1 MSACDEGC
9 RLKCTQFDIA
19 WRKLSKGV
27 SALVLALI
35 TGSSSCFAT
44 AVESDTALVVQDIQC
59 RGNVAT
65 ACSFIR
71 GHLYLTPGAQ
81 LDEREVEDAKLRLSA
96 LSNFKSVDIHLE
108 RGSEK
113 GRVILVIEVAEADPL
128 SLALVLGTSLRRN
141 PDLQTVA
148 ARVGNHNLWGTG
160 KTLDLLVV
168 GDLELSHLSEKE
180 YATRLE
186 YFDPQLFGS
195 SRYFLATGAFYS
207 GATSNN
213 SFGGGVHDNGDGGVD
228 LSFGRRFGSFSYAT
242 VGYRY
247 VFNSDAN
254 ARYVNPA
261 LRNHFL
267 AFDGNLTTLT
277 DSYSRVVLLTYG
289 RDSEDDAA
297 FPTRGWMF
305 HLYDNW
311 APVENQHF
319 SGAEARVTFRWGSN
333 SYVTLQTRPFNDFN
347 APFDDDL
354 GTSITYARTIS
365 PSGLFEGLQ
374 RGRWY
379 VGPGVTVINR
389 HQVEIGIKAGI
400 RAQTRHFGL
409 VNLYVIGSHV
419 TRTASDY

>member
-1 MSACDEGC
+1 MSACDGGC
-9 RLKCTQFDIA
+9 RIKCTPSNTV
-19 WRKLSKGV
+19 RKTLVKASL
-27 SALVLALI
+27 ALVLALV
-35 TGSSSCFAT
+35 TGFGSCFAR
-44 AVESDTALVVQDIQC
+44 AVDNDTPLVVQDIQC
-59 RGNVAT
+59 RGNVST

-71 GHLYLTPGAQ
+71 GHLYLAPGAR

-128 SLALVLGTSLRRN
+128 TLALVLGTSLRRG

-148 ARVGNHNLWGTG
+148 ARVGDHNLWGAG

-168 GDLELSHLSEKE
+168 GDLELDHLSEKE

-195 SRYFLATGAFYS
+195 KRYFLATGAFYS
-207 GATSNN
+207 GATLS
-213 SFGGGVHDNGDGGVD
+213 SPFAGGVRDNGDGGID

-247 VFNSDAN
+247 LFNSYAN
-254 ARYVNPA
+254 GPDVDPA
-261 LRNHFL
+261 LKSRFL

-277 DSYSRVVLLTYG
+277 NSYSRVVLLTYG
-289 RDSEDDAA
+289 RNSEDDPA

-305 HLYDNW
+305 HVYDNW
-311 APVENQHF
+311 APVEHQHF
-319 SGAEARVTFRWGSN
+319 SGAEARITVGWGDN
-333 SYVTLQTRPFNDFN
+333 SYWTVQTRPFNDFN

-365 PSGLFEGLQ
+365 PGGLFEGIQ

-379 VGPGVTVINR
+379 VGPGLTVINR
-389 HQVEIGIKAGI
+389 HQLEIGIKAGI
-400 RAQTRHFGL
+400 RAETRHFGL

-419 TRTASDY
+419 THTSSDY

>member
-1 MSACDEGC
+1 MSVRDRGC
-9 RLKCTQFDIA
+9 RLKCTVWAF
-19 WRKLSKGV
+19 
-27 SALVLALI
+27 VLALI
-35 TGSSSCFAT
+35 TVSGSGYARAGENNT
-44 AVESDTALVVQDIQC
+44 TLVVQDVQC

-71 GHLYLTPGAQ
+71 GHLYLAPGAQ

-128 SLALVLGTSLRRN
+128 TLAVVLGTSLRQG
-141 PDLQTVA
+141 PDRQTVA
-148 ARVGNHNLWGTG
+148 ARVGDNNLWGAG

-168 GDLELSHLSEKE
+168 GDLELHHPAEKE

-195 SRYFLATGAFYS
+195 RRYFLATGVFYS
-207 GATSNN
+207 GATTS
-213 SFGGGVHDNGDGGVD
+213 SPLLAGVEDSGNGGVD

-242 VGYRY
+242 AGYRY
-247 VFNSDAN
+247 LFKSDAN
-254 ARYVNPA
+254 ARYVDSSH
-261 LRNHFL
+261 RNHFL

-277 DSYSRVVLLTYG
+277 DSFPRVVLLTLG
-289 RDSEDDAA
+289 RNSEDDAA
-297 FPTRGWMF
+297 FPTHGWMF
-305 HLYDNW
+305 HFYDNW
-311 APVENQHF
+311 APAENQHF
-319 SGAEARVTFRWGSN
+319 SGAEARITFPWGN
-333 SYVTLQTRPFNDFN
+333 GAYVTLQTRPFNDFN

-365 PSGLFEGLQ
+365 PSGFFEGIQ
-374 RGRWY
+374 RARWY

-389 HQVEIGIKAGI
+389 DQLEFGVKAGI
-400 RAQTRHFGL
+400 RSETRHFGL
-409 VNLYVIGSHV
+409 VNLYVIGSV
-419 TRTASDY
+419 TRTTSGN